1 MPTMCEESERSSIRR
16 RTARLSARVRAV
28 EAAFPELVLRVL
40 PALAA
45 TGRHCPCPRLMER
58 YRLRGDL
65 GADWRTWV
73 R

>member
-1 MPTMCEESERSSIRR
+1 
-16 RTARLSARVRAV
+16 VRAV
-28 EAAFPELVLRVL
+28 EAAFPDLVLRLL

-45 TGRHCPCPRLMER
+45 TGRQCPCPRLMER

-65 GADWRTWV
+65 GTDWRTWV